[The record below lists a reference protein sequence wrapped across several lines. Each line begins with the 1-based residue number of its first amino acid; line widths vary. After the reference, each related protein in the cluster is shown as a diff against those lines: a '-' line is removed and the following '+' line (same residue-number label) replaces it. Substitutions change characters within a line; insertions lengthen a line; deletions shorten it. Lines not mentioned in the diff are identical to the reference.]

1 MDPSTSQLLDRA
13 RSVLRETFGFP
24 DFRPPQDQVIAHVIN
39 GGDALV
45 LLPTG
50 GGKSLCYQI
59 PAMVRPGTG
68 LVISPLIALMDDQVA
83 ALRQNGVRA
92 AAWHSGLSG
101 SEAWQLERD
110 LEEGRLDIV
119 YASPER
125 VFSERFQALAGKLTI
140 SVVAIDEAHC
150 VSQWGH
156 DFRPEYLQ
164 LGELSKLFPGV
175 PRVALTATADIP
187 TRQEILQKLDLA
199 QGRVFLSSF
208 ARPNLHLRIGTKDE
222 PRKQLLEFLRKEHS
236 GESGIVYRQSRKEVE
251 ATATWLSRQ
260 GVRAEAYHAGF
271 PPQERSRVQR
281 AFQREE
287 GVVVVATIAFGMGI
301 DKPDVR
307 FVAHLD
313 LPRSVEAYVQ
323 ETGRAGRDG
332 LPADA
337 WMVYGLQDIAIARS
351 MIQSSES
358 PQERK
363 RIELHKL
370 NQLLGLCETG
380 NCREQAVL
388 AYFGESGSGPCGRC
402 DNCLSPPK
410 TWDGTVAAQK
420 ALSAVARTGERFGAA
435 HLVDLLVGD
444 ATEKIRRFGHDLLP
458 TFAVGK
464 DTPKV
469 EWQGIFRQLA
479 ALDLLGVDMEGHGRL
494 VLTPASREV
503 LRGNRAVTL
512 RLGEPKRAKKT
523 SAVRS
528 TTTSAPADPSLF
540 QVLRAL
546 RREIAQEQG
555 VPPFVVFSDR
565 TLLDM
570 VARNPKD
577 DLEFS
582 EVHGVGGT
590 KSKRYGERFLEAL
603 RNGRGDAGP
612 GS

>member
-1 MDPSTSQLLDRA
+1 MIPDPNPVELA
-13 RSVLRETFGFP
+13 RKVLRETFGFP
-24 DFRPPQDQVIAHVIN
+24 DFRAPQAEVVEHLLA

-59 PAMVRPGTG
+59 PAIVRAGTG

-92 AAWHSGLSG
+92 AAWHSGLTG
-101 SEAWQLERD
+101 SEAWKLEQE
-110 LEEGRLDIV
+110 LEAGRLDIV

-125 VFSERFQALAGKLTI
+125 VFSERFQALASRLAL

-164 LGELSKLFPGV
+164 LGRLSTLFPGV
-175 PRVALTATADIP
+175 PRIALTATADIP
-187 TRQEILQKLDLA
+187 TRKEILQKLGLE
-199 QGRVFLSSF
+199 QGRLFLGSF
-208 ARPNLHLRIGTKDE
+208 ARPNLRLRIGPKAE
-222 PRKQLLEFLRKEHS
+222 PRKQLLEFLRREHP

-251 ATATWLSRQ
+251 ETAAWLSRQ

-271 PPQERSRVQR
+271 SAGERSRVQT

-337 WMVYGLQDIAIARS
+337 WMVYGFKDIAVARS

-358 PQERK
+358 PEDRK
-363 RIELHKL
+363 RIEMHKL
-370 NQLLGLCETG
+370 NQLLGLCETAG
-380 NCREQAVL
+380 CREQAVL
-388 AYFGESGSGPCGRC
+388 AHFGESGSGPCGGC
-402 DNCLSPPK
+402 DNCCHPPL
-410 TWDGTVAAQK
+410 TRDGTVATQK

-435 HLVDLLVGD
+435 HLVDVLVGD
-444 ATEKIRRFGHDLLP
+444 STDKIRRFGHDALP
-458 TFAVGK
+458 TFGVGK
-464 DTPKV
+464 DTPKA

-479 ALDLLGVDMEGHGRL
+479 ALDLVGVDMAGHGRL
-494 VLTPASREV
+494 VLTAGSWEV
-503 LRGNRAVTL
+503 LRGAREVTL
-512 RLGEPKRAKKT
+512 RHVEATRARKT
-523 SAVRS
+523 VAAKSIAGPHS
-528 TTTSAPADPSLF
+528 ADPSLF
-540 QVLRAL
+540 QTLRAL

-570 VARNPKD
+570 VAKRPTD
-577 DLEFS
+577 MVGFTQ
-582 EVHGVGGT
+582 VHGVGGT
-590 KSKRYGERFLEAL
+590 KAHRYGERFLAAL
-603 RNGRGDAGP
+603 GNP
-612 GS
+612 GVGVFEGS

>member
-1 MDPSTSQLLDRA
+1 MIPGTVPLELA
-13 RSVLRETFGFP
+13 RKVLRETFGFP
-24 DFRPPQDQVIAHVIN
+24 DFRAPQAEVVDHLLA

-59 PAMVRPGTG
+59 PALVRPGTG
-68 LVISPLIALMDDQVA
+68 LVVSPLIALMDDQVA

-92 AAWHSGLSG
+92 AAWHSGLTG
-101 SEAWQLERD
+101 SDAWKLERE

-125 VFSERFQALAGKLTI
+125 VFSERFQALASRLTL

-164 LGELSKLFPGV
+164 LGQLSTLFPGV
-175 PRVALTATADIP
+175 PRIALTATADIP
-187 TRQEILQKLDLA
+187 TRKEILQKLGLE
-199 QGRVFLSSF
+199 QGRLFLGSF
-208 ARPNLHLRIGTKDE
+208 ARPNLRLRIGPKDE
-222 PRKQLLEFLRKEHS
+222 PRKQLLEFLRREHP
-236 GESGIVYRQSRKEVE
+236 GDSGIVYRQSRKEVE
-251 ATATWLSRQ
+251 ETAAWLSRQ
-260 GVRAEAYHAGF
+260 GVKAEAYHAGF
-271 PPQERSRVQR
+271 PTAERARVQT

-337 WMVYGLQDIAIARS
+337 WMVYGFQDIAVARS
-351 MIQSSES
+351 MILSSES
-358 PQERK
+358 SEDRK
-363 RIELHKL
+363 RIEMHKL
-370 NQLLGLCETG
+370 NQLLGLCETAG
-380 NCREQAVL
+380 CREQAVL
-388 AYFGESGSGPCGRC
+388 AYFGESGSRPCGGC
-402 DNCLSPPK
+402 DNCCHPPL
-410 TWDGTVAAQK
+410 TWDGTIATRK
-420 ALSAVARTGERFGAA
+420 ALSAVARTGERFGTA
-435 HLVDLLVGD
+435 HLVDLLVGES
-444 ATEKIRRFGHDLLP
+444 TEKIRRFGHDSLP
-458 TFAVGK
+458 TFGVGK
-464 DTPKV
+464 DTPKT

-479 ALDLLGVDMEGHGRL
+479 ALDLLGVDMAGHGRI
-494 VLTPASREV
+494 VLTAGSWEV
-503 LRGNRAVTL
+503 LRGGREVTL
-512 RLGEPKRAKKT
+512 RQVETKRAKKAAAT
-523 SAVRS
+523 RTVAGPH
-528 TTTSAPADPSLF
+528 PADPSLF
-540 QVLRAL
+540 QTLRAL

-570 VARNPKD
+570 VAKRPTD
-577 DLEFS
+577 MMGFTQ
-582 EVHGVGGT
+582 VHGVGGT
-590 KSKRYGERFLEAL
+590 KAHRYGERFLAVL
-603 RNGRGDAGP
+603 GNP
-612 GS
+612 GVGVFEGS

>member
-1 MDPSTSQLLDRA
+1 MDRA
-13 RSVLRETFGFP
+13 RALLRETFGFP
-24 DFRPPQDQVIAHVIN
+24 DFRPPQDQIIEHVLA

-68 LVISPLIALMDDQVA
+68 LVVSPLIALMDDQVA

-101 SEAWQLERD
+101 SEAWKLERA
-110 LEEGRLDIV
+110 LEEGTLDIV

-125 VFSERFQALAGKLTI
+125 VFSERFQALASKLTI

-187 TRQEILQKLDLA
+187 TRQEILQKLGLEN
-199 QGRVFLSSF
+199 GRVFQSSF

-222 PRKQLLEFLRKEHS
+222 PRKQLLEFLRREHS

-271 PPQERSRVQR
+271 SAQERSRVQQ

-337 WMVYGLQDIAIARS
+337 WMVYGFQDIAVARS

-358 PQERK
+358 PEERK

-380 NCREQAVL
+380 GCREQAVL
-388 AYFGESGSGPCGRC
+388 AYFGESAHRPCGRC
-402 DNCLSPPK
+402 DNCIAPPK

-435 HLVDLLVGD
+435 HLVDLLMGE

-464 DTPKV
+464 DTPKA

-503 LRGNRAVTL
+503 LRGSRTVTL
-512 RLGEPKRAKKT
+512 RVGEAKRSKKA
-523 SAVRS
+523 AVVRVLAAS
-528 TTTSAPADPSLF
+528 SPADPSLF

-546 RREIAQEQG
+546 RREIALEQG
-555 VPPFVVFSDR
+555 VPPFVVFSDK
-565 TLLDM
+565 TLQDM
-570 VARNPKD
+570 VARRPQD

-582 EVHGVGGT
+582 QVHGVGGT

-603 RNGRGDAGP
+603 RNAGADGAT

>member
-1 MDPSTSQLLDRA
+1 LIPDPIPAELA
-13 RSVLRETFGFP
+13 RKVLRETFGFP
-24 DFRPPQDQVIAHVIN
+24 DFRAPQAEVVEHLLA

-59 PAMVRPGTG
+59 PAIVRPGTG

-92 AAWHSGLSG
+92 AAWHSGLTG
-101 SEAWQLERD
+101 SEAWKLEQ
-110 LEEGRLDIV
+110 EFEAGRLDIV

-125 VFSERFQALAGKLTI
+125 VFSEKFQSLARRLAL

-164 LGELSKLFPGV
+164 LGQLSTLFPGV
-175 PRVALTATADIP
+175 PRIALTATADIP
-187 TRQEILQKLDLA
+187 TRKEILEKLGL
-199 QGRVFLSSF
+199 QHGRLFLGSF
-208 ARPNLHLRIGTKDE
+208 ARPNLRLRIGPKAE
-222 PRKQLLEFLRKEHS
+222 PRKQLLEFLRREHP

-251 ATATWLSRQ
+251 ETAAWLSRQ
-260 GVRAEAYHAGF
+260 GIRAEAYHAGF
-271 PPQERSRVQR
+271 STGERSRVQT

-337 WMVYGLQDIAIARS
+337 WMVYGFQDIAVARS

-358 PQERK
+358 PEDRK
-363 RIELHKL
+363 RIEMHKL
-370 NQLLGLCETG
+370 NQLLGLCETAG
-380 NCREQAVL
+380 CREQAVL
-388 AYFGESGSGPCGRC
+388 AHFGESGSRPCGGC
-402 DNCLSPPK
+402 DNCCHPPL
-410 TWDGTVAAQK
+410 TWDGTVATQK

-435 HLVDLLVGD
+435 HLVDVLVGD
-444 ATEKIRRFGHDLLP
+444 STEKIRRFQHDALP
-458 TFAVGK
+458 TFGVGK
-464 DTPKV
+464 DTPKA

-479 ALDLLGVDMEGHGRL
+479 ALDLVGVDMAGHGRL
-494 VLTPASREV
+494 VLTSGSWEV
-503 LRGNRAVTL
+503 LRGAREVTL
-512 RLGEPKRAKKT
+512 RHVETTRAKKT
-523 SAVRS
+523 VAERS
-528 TTTSAPADPSLF
+528 IAGTHSADPSLF
-540 QVLRAL
+540 QTLRTL

-570 VARNPKD
+570 VAKRPSD
-577 DLEFS
+577 MPGFVQ
-582 EVHGVGGT
+582 VHGVGAT
-590 KSKRYGERFLEAL
+590 KANRYGERFLAAL
-603 RNGRGDAGP
+603 GNP
-612 GS
+612 GVGVFKGS

>member
-1 MDPSTSQLLDRA
+1 MSEVAPTA
-13 RSVLRETFGFP
+13 RRVLKDVFGY
-24 DFRPPQDQVIAHVIN
+24 DEFRPPQDEIVEHVCG
-39 GGDALV
+39 GGDAFV

-50 GGKSLCYQI
+50 GGKSLCFQI
-59 PAMVRPGTG
+59 PALVREGTG
-68 LVISPLIALMDDQVA
+68 LVVSPLIALMDDQVW
-83 ALRQNGVRA
+83 ALRENGVRA
-92 AAWHSGLSG
+92 AAIHSGLDAKTSYRY
-101 SEAWQLERD
+101 ERE
-110 LEEGRLDIV
+110 LEEGKLDIV
-119 YASPER
+119 YVAPER
-125 VFSERFQALAGKLTI
+125 VLSERFQEVLKKTTL
-140 SVVAIDEAHC
+140 SVIAIDEAHC

-156 DFRPEYLQ
+156 DFRPEYVQ
-164 LGELSKLFPGV
+164 LGKLAEIFPDV
-175 PRVALTATADIP
+175 PRMALTATADAP
-187 TRQEILQKLDLA
+187 TRTEIVEKLQLQKA
-199 QGRVFLSSF
+199 KVFTRSF
-208 ARPNLHLRIGTKDE
+208 NRPNIRLRIGIKDE
-222 PRKQLLEFLRKEHS
+222 PRKQLLRFLKEEHI
-236 GESGIVYRQSRKEVE
+236 GDAGIVYRMSRAEVE
-251 ATATWLSRQ
+251 KTAEWLAKE
-260 GVRAEAYHAGF
+260 GVRALPYHAGMK
-271 PPQERSRVQR
+271 PLDRKRNQD
-281 AFQREE
+281 AFIRED
-287 GVVVVATIAFGMGI
+287 GVVMVATIAFGMGI
-301 DKPDVR
+301 DKSDVR

-313 LPRSVEAYVQ
+313 LPKSVEAYVQ

-464 DTPKV
+464 DTPKA

>member
-1 MDPSTSQLLDRA
+1 MIPDPNPVELA
-13 RSVLRETFGFP
+13 RKVLRETFGFP
-24 DFRPPQDQVIAHVIN
+24 DFRAPQAEVVEHLLA

-59 PAMVRPGTG
+59 PAIVRAGTG

-92 AAWHSGLSG
+92 AAWHSGLTG
-101 SEAWQLERD
+101 SEAWKLEQE
-110 LEEGRLDIV
+110 LEAGRLDIV

-125 VFSERFQALAGKLTI
+125 VFSERFQALASRLAL

-164 LGELSKLFPGV
+164 LGRLSTLFPGV
-175 PRVALTATADIP
+175 PRIALTATADIP
-187 TRQEILQKLDLA
+187 TRKEILQKLGLE
-199 QGRVFLSSF
+199 QGRLFLGSF
-208 ARPNLHLRIGTKDE
+208 ARPNLRLRIGPKAE
-222 PRKQLLEFLRKEHS
+222 PRKQLLEFLRREHP

-251 ATATWLSRQ
+251 ETAAWLSRQ

-271 PPQERSRVQR
+271 SAGERSRVQT

-337 WMVYGLQDIAIARS
+337 WMVYGFKDIAVARS

-358 PQERK
+358 PEDRK
-363 RIELHKL
+363 RIEMHKL
-370 NQLLGLCETG
+370 NQLLGLCETAG
-380 NCREQAVL
+380 CREQAVL
-388 AYFGESGSGPCGRC
+388 AHFGESGSRPCGGC
-402 DNCLSPPK
+402 DNCCHPPL
-410 TWDGTVAAQK
+410 TRDGTVATQK

-435 HLVDLLVGD
+435 HLVDVLVGD
-444 ATEKIRRFGHDLLP
+444 STDKIRRFGHDALP
-458 TFAVGK
+458 TFGVGK
-464 DTPKV
+464 DTPKA

-479 ALDLLGVDMEGHGRL
+479 ALDLVGVDMAGHGRL
-494 VLTPASREV
+494 VLTAGSWEV
-503 LRGNRAVTL
+503 LRGAREVTL
-512 RLGEPKRAKKT
+512 RHVEATRARKT
-523 SAVRS
+523 VAAKSIAGPHS
-528 TTTSAPADPSLF
+528 ADPSLF
-540 QVLRAL
+540 QTLRAL

-570 VARNPKD
+570 VAKRPTD
-577 DLEFS
+577 MVGFTQ
-582 EVHGVGGT
+582 VHGVGGT
-590 KSKRYGERFLEAL
+590 KAHRYGERFLAAL
-603 RNGRGDAGP
+603 GNP
-612 GS
+612 GVGVFEGS

>member
-1 MDPSTSQLLDRA
+1 LTPDNPSLERA
-13 RSVLRETFGFP
+13 RTVLRETFGFP
-24 DFRPPQDQVIAHVIN
+24 DFRRPQAEVVAHVLA

-59 PAMVRPGTG
+59 PALVRAGTG

-92 AAWHSGLSG
+92 AAWHSGLTG
-101 SEAWQLERD
+101 SEAWKLERE

-125 VFSERFQALAGKLTI
+125 VFSERFQALAGKLTL

-164 LGELSKLFPGV
+164 LGQLSAMFPGV
-175 PRVALTATADIP
+175 PRLAVTATADLP
-187 TRQEILQKLDLA
+187 TRTEILQKLDLE
-199 QGRVFLSSF
+199 QGRLFLASF
-208 ARPNLHLRIGTKDE
+208 ARPNLRLRIGPKDE
-222 PRKQLLEFLRKEHS
+222 PRKQLLEFLRRDHA

-251 ATATWLSRQ
+251 ETAAWLSRQ

-271 PPQERSRVQR
+271 PAGERSRVQT

-337 WMVYGLQDIAIARS
+337 WMVYGFQDIAVARS

-358 PQERK
+358 SEDRK
-363 RIELHKL
+363 RIEMHKL
-370 NQLLGLCETG
+370 NQLLGLCETAG
-380 NCREQAVL
+380 CREQAVL
-388 AYFGESGSGPCGRC
+388 AYFGESGSRPCGGC
-402 DNCLSPPK
+402 DNCCQPPL
-410 TWDGTVAAQK
+410 TWDGTVATQK

-435 HLVDLLVGD
+435 HLIDLLAGD
-444 ATEKIRRFGHDLLP
+444 STEKIRRFGHDALP
-458 TFAVGK
+458 TFGVGK
-464 DTPKV
+464 DTPKS

-479 ALDLLGVDMEGHGRL
+479 ALDLVGVDMEGHGRL
-494 VLTPASREV
+494 VLTTGSWEV
-503 LRGNRAVTL
+503 LRGARAVTL
-512 RLGEPKRAKKT
+512 RHVEPTRARKRTGAKPVA
-523 SAVRS
+523 SPR
-528 TTTSAPADPSLF
+528 PADPSLF
-540 QVLRAL
+540 QTLRTL

-570 VARNPKD
+570 VSRRPTDMA
-577 DLEFS
+577 EFS
-582 EVHGVGGT
+582 QVHGVGGT
-590 KSKRYGERFLEAL
+590 KAHRYGERFLAAIASDGV
-603 RNGRGDAGP
+603 RAAP